1 MNNTIITGYVIVIM
15 LLLICLTLSILLMAK
30 AGKMIRTMETEVSR
44 LTSTDLLDPKPRRID
59 VEELKEEI
67 PTENDTGEETGVAT
81 EETQE
86 SDVNEVTGNAP

>member
-1 MNNTIITGYVIVIM
+1 MNNTIITGYVMVIM
-15 LLLICLTLSILLMAK
+15 LLLVCLNLSILLLAK
-30 AGKMIRTMETEVSR
+30 AGKMIRTMEIEVSK

-59 VEELKEEI
+59 VEELKEI